1 MTTKKSSQKERPEA
15 TASKSKPEKK
25 IASEE
30 KPVVM
35 KESKPAPKPSTPPA
49 PKGPAVPFARWFQ
62 AKGFKPHWIGGMK
75 AFADTSGRKTM
86 EEWDQVFKNY

>member
-15 TASKSKPEKK
+15 TASKSKPEK

-30 KPVVM
+30 KPAA
-35 KESKPAPKPSTPPA
+35 KELKPAPKPPTPPA

-62 AKGFKPHWIGGMK
+62 AKGFKPHWIRGMQ
-75 AFADTSGRKTM
+75 AFTDTSGRKTM